1 MAIAA
6 PAAFS
11 ASPNSTVAADVVGA
25 MLTKWH
31 YLALLAPVVLMLLV
45 ARSSRP
51 RQALLL
57 VLLGSAILFASLQIA
72 LDLRIRVIRREWI
85 KNRPVLQ
92 QSALRHP
99 RRQRRDGH
107 RQTSHSGQSSHNV
120 IGPYDGRR
128 LPYNHPEYRTSGR
141 ITGW

>member
-72 LDLRIRVIRREWI
+72 LDLRIRVIRRES
-85 KNRPVLQ
+85 PVPIGMLARTDPVRRRFGMLHGISSLAMLLQ
-92 QSALRHP
+92 VLLAAGVLLADDDSRANAA
-99 RRQRRDGH
+99 G
-107 RQTSHSGQSSHNV
+107 
-120 IGPYDGRR
+120 
-128 LPYNHPEYRTSGR
+128 
-141 ITGW
+141 